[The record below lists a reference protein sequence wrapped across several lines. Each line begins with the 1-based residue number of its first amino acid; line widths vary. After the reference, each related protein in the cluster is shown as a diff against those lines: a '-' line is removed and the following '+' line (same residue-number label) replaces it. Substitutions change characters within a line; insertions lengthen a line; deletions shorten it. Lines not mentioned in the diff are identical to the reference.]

1 MTKVITSTQLMETE
15 IMLDNESYM
24 VWEYTNTKN
33 ERIISIMDNRG
44 FDVSYKYSVID
55 HGEILNQSLLYC
67 SDPEEYVEE
76 QFNDFKIKYNGNK

>member
-1 MTKVITSTQLMETE
+1 MKVITSTQLMETQ

-33 ERIISIMDNRG
+33 ERVISIMDNTG

-67 SDPEEYVEE
+67 SDPEEYVEK
-76 QFNDFKIKYNGNK
+76 QFNDFKMKY